1 MATEKNLKKLTIH
14 KLKKKT
20 YNALAEKPVDE
31 LVMLTDV
38 GGQVAEITEASAD
51 YVGEIV
57 QYVGETNDTY
67 TNGFFYKCVETDG
80 VYSWTQVNVQEG
92 GGGASLPD
100 QAGNAGKFLTTDGT
114 TASWS
119 DKPLVNKADN
129 DSDIPYKLRI
139 ASNSPSSNSNR
150 YVAIGHGANVTDSD
164 YGIAI
169 GTTWNES
176 GLYSASVSKALRGI
190 AIGYLSQTSNAAT
203 VSIGN
208 NVKAD
213 GLRAIALGE
222 HAEAVASHAIAIG
235 GYTGGS
241 GKPLASAA
249 GAIQIG
255 CGRTLRSPNIWEN
268 SDADTFK
275 VGNENG
281 NFEIMSADGTIPT
294 DRYTITPTT
303 AGTYVP
309 KLTIAE
315 DGTATREW
323 GTESGGAGGDYLL
336 KTDAAATYLPLSGGS
351 IQYLTLTN
359 NANYIG
365 FKLSGSYKVSM
376 RPLNPEML
384 TTTAGLGLSQTIL
397 SFGWDDWS
405 ARFRLFL
412 DTGTQKLFPNAD
424 NSFSLG
430 LSERRW
436 NNVYTHK
443 LNNGA
448 DLIVPTEGGT
458 LARIEDINAAVGDI
472 STALTAILGE

>member
-67 TNGFFYKCVETDG
+67 TNGFFYKCTETDG
-80 VYSWTQVNVQEG
+80 VYSWTQVNVQ

-100 QAGNAGKFLTTDGT
+100 L
-114 TASWS
+114 
-119 DKPLVNKADN
+119 LNKATRESSIKIIDAKN
-129 DSDIPYKLRI
+129 ADVESDLSGVDKVVLGYKATGAGL
-139 ASNSPSSNSNR
+139 SSV
-150 YVAIGHGANVTDSD
+150 VAIGAWSSAGGDCSVAVGKTATTKADF
-164 YGIAI
+164 GIAI
-169 GTTWNES
+169 GPWA
-176 GLYSASVSKALRGI
+176 YAKARK
-190 AIGYLSQTSNAAT
+190 
-203 VSIGN
+203 SIQ
-208 NVKAD
+208 
-213 GLRAIALGE
+213 L
-222 HAEAVASHAIAIG
+222 
-235 GYTGGS
+235 GS
-241 GKPLASAA
+241 GD
-249 GAIQIG
+249 
-255 CGRTLRSPNIWEN
+255 NY
-268 SDADTFK
+268 DANTFK
-275 VGNENG
+275 ISNDNG
-281 NFEIMSADGTIPT
+281 NFEMMSADGTIPT
-294 DRYTITPTT
+294 DRYTTTPTT

-315 DGTATREW
+315 DGTVTREW

-384 TTTAGLGLSQTIL
+384 TTTAGLGLSETIL

-405 ARFRLFL
+405 ARFRLLL
-412 DTGTQKLFPNAD
+412 DTGTQKLFPAAD

-436 NNVYTHK
+436 VNIYTYK